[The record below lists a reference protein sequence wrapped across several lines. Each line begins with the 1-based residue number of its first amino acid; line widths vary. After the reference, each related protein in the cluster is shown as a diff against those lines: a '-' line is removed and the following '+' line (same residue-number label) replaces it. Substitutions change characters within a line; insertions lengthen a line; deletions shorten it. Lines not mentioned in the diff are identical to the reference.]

1 MNSAFPASLQLTSTW
16 VWLMGDERV
25 RGKRGSWV
33 LTPCFL
39 PTLVSWAVTASLHN
53 YNMTRR
59 PLTPAS
65 CAHQAPVTPHRPLL
79 FPPRG
84 GDSCL
89 LLLPEHLN
97 IPYRSP

>member
-25 RGKRGSWV
+25 RGKRGWV

-59 PLTPAS
+59 PCHQPPALTR
-65 CAHQAPVTPHRPLL
+65 HQ
-79 FPPRG
+79 
-84 GDSCL
+84 
-89 LLLPEHLN
+89 
-97 IPYRSP
+97 